1 MTLSTSNNN
10 NIFSTVNTRLTE
22 NEFKNIENRFCEKGI
37 NYKLKVF
44 EYKFKQICF
53 PK

>member
-10 NIFSTVNTRLTE
+10 NTFFTVNTRLTE
-22 NEFKNIENRFCEKGI
+22 NEFKNIENRFCENDI

-53 PK
+53 S